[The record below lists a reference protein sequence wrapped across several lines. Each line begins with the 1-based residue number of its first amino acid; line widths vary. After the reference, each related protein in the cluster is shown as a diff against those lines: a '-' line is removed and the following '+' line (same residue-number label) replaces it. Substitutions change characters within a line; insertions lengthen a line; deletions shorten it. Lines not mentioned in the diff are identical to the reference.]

1 MSADFPSMFCVLP
14 RISEHLACSEPEKQ
28 RWNLLVRK
36 SMSWSKRIRIRVGVC
51 EPTLVISADDITEIR
66 WHRYSRVTH
75 RHPCTSVRG
84 QKRMTDP
91 QECIQRSVLHVL
103 RDNHHRLTWRK
114 KERERREKQR
124 QMIMVENDAHHS
136 STQQAGCWGK
146 ACECERIF
154 DSQAVHLGP
163 MVT

>member
-1 MSADFPSMFCVLP
+1 MFCVLP

-51 EPTLVISADDITEIR
+51 EPTLVISAADITEIR

-103 RDNHHRLTWRK
+103 CDNHHRLTWRK
-114 KERERREKQR
+114 KERERERRSSGRWLWR
-124 QMIMVENDAHHS
+124 QTMHITAPHS
-136 STQQAGCWGK
+136 SRDVEEVY
-146 ACECERIF
+146 ACECVRMF
-154 DSQAVHLGP
+154 DNQAVHLGP